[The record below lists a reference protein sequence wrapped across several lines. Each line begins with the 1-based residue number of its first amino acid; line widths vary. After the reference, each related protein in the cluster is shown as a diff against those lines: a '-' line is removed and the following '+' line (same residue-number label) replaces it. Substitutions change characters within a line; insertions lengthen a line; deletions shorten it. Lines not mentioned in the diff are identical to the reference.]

1 MGITKT
7 EGFDPRVAEM
17 ADVLKALGHPARL
30 SIMEFLAKSST
41 CICNDI
47 VDELP
52 LAQPTISRHLSE
64 LKRVGL
70 IKGVI
75 EGKNTCYCI
84 NEDSWSNVLLLVDS
98 ISNRAALRTSDQ
110 QRVRR
115 QRSVHR
121 AISAAVANRQGETV
135 TLACPRLNAH

>member
-7 EGFDPRVAEM
+7 DGFSEKVNHM

-30 SIMEFLAKSST
+30 SIMQYLAASPS
-41 CICNDI
+41 CICNDL

-70 IKGVI
+70 IQGKI
-75 EGKNTCYCI
+75 SGKNICYCI
-84 NEDSWSNVLLLVDS
+84 NPEVLKHVSDLIGEMSDELS
-98 ISNRAALRTSDQ
+98 TNIS
-110 QRVRR
+110 
-115 QRSVHR
+115 
-121 AISAAVANRQGETV
+121 
-135 TLACPRLNAH
+135 CC